1 MRRLSPRPIGSVLPA
16 VVDRLAPATLLARAQ
31 RAWPAAAGGAIAAAA
46 HPTAEHEGVLT
57 VSCEAAVWAQ
67 ELELMETVL
76 VERLN
81 DALGVPA
88 VRALRCRT
96 G

>member
-1 MRRLSPRPIGSVLPA
+1 MRRAAPRPISAVLPP
-16 VVDRLAPATLLARAQ
+16 VVDRLAPATLLARVQ
-31 RAWPAAAGGAIAAAA
+31 HAWPGAAGGAIAAAA

-57 VSCEAAVWAQ
+57 VSCQAAVWAQ
-67 ELELMETVL
+67 ELELMEPVL
-76 VERLN
+76 LQRLN
-81 DALGVPA
+81 EALGEPA